1 MSKRFSAFEF
11 YRILRERGTAP
22 HAMRSGLYDA
32 NGAVLREGLFVCAL
46 AVGTL
51 GDIYAEADAL
61 DPRRRARKRY
71 VRDQYRAAARFAGT
85 GEGLVVRL
93 GLPRNTPIADRI
105 GLTADDWAQV

>member
-1 MSKRFSAFEF
+1 MSTRFSAYEF
-11 YRILRERGTAP
+11 YRTLRKRGTAP
-22 HAMRSGLYDA
+22 HVHWSRYTKADGT
-32 NGAVLREGLFVCAL
+32 VIREGLVVCAL
-46 AVGTL
+46 TVGIH
-51 GDIYAEADAL
+51 GDVYKEAERR
-61 DPRRRARKRY
+61 DPRGLFRRRY